1 MGYGQA
7 AAELRGGLMHP
18 LIPWVLAHFVLA
30 AVVTWLARGY
40 ALKHR
45 LLDQPGERRSH
56 AVATPR
62 GGGIAI
68 VVAVVMGCVWLGI
81 IWPGQRLF
89 LSAYVAGLVLVAG
102 IGWLDDHRPLTPWS
116 RLAVQAV
123 AGLILALGTYVSTQ
137 AWLPGIA
144 AFVLVMVLVNVW
156 NFMDGIN
163 GLATSQAILV
173 ATGIS
178 AVLAPGPLVW
188 LAVGLSAAA
197 CGFLPFN
204 FPKARIFLGDVGS
217 GALGYLLAGLLV
229 ASFDGTEV
237 PWPLL
242 FLPLAAFLVD
252 AGFTLL
258 GRMLRK
264 EPWWTPHVSHLYQ
277 QLARVR
283 ASHLQVTLAYAL
295 FTLMGVLIMATRVN
309 LSLTGAVI
317 LTTGWYVMAI
327 CIWFSANREFSM
339 DKDA

>member
-1 MGYGQA
+1 MQS
-7 AAELRGGLMHP
+7 LV
-18 LIPWVLAHFVLA
+18 PWVLAHFVLA
-30 AVVTWLARGY
+30 AVATWLARGY
-40 ALKHR
+40 ALKRR

-68 VVAVVMGCVWLGI
+68 VITMVMGCVWLGI
-81 IWPGQRLF
+81 VWSGQRLF
-89 LSAYVAGLVLVAG
+89 LSAYVAGLALVAG

-123 AGLILALGTYVSTQ
+123 AGLILGLGTYASTQ

-229 ASFDGTEV
+229 ASFHSSQV

-242 FLPLAAFLVD
+242 ILPLAAFLVD

-264 EPWWTPHVSHLYQ
+264 ERWWTPHVRHLYQ
-277 QLARVR
+277 QLARSR

-295 FTLMGVLIMATRVN
+295 FTLVGALIMVAGVN

-317 LTTGWYVMAI
+317 LTIGWYMMAI
-327 CIWFSANREFSM
+327 CIWMSANKEFNLA
-339 DKDA
+339 KDA